1 MEINKS
7 QEETKFENPDVD
19 PGFVYGP
26 DDDNDE
32 QLDGLE
38 DEREEDIDSDI
49 SIKELRGEDEE
60 GHEEDA
66 LNYQND
72 RENGAYN
79 PKNI

>member
-1 MEINKS
+1 MEINKP

-26 DDDNDE
+26 DDDKDE

-38 DEREEDIDSDI
+38 DEREGDIDSDS
-49 SIKELRGEDEE
+49 SIKELRGEDDE
-60 GHEEDA
+60 GEQDDA